1 MQYKIFGENMPAVT
15 MTLDAGESIYTQS
28 GGMTWM
34 TAGMR
39 METNMVLVHQI
50 GLGHDGSSFEIIYF
64 YIDIRK
70 T

>member
-34 TAGMR
+34 TAG
-39 METNMVLVHQI
+39 
-50 GLGHDGSSFEIIYF
+50 
-64 YIDIRK
+64 IRK
-70 T
+70 FPYFLPSASLAFTPGRRRLPLRTVSLAVSK